1 MKRIGLS
8 ESRRQDRVHTATF
21 ATALVLAGMCLL
33 VTLGCIAADA
43 NKTDSVTLKD
53 AFKNDFLVGAAIN
66 RAQIYEQDSNNDP
79 IIKAQF
85 NSISPENVLKWEAVH
100 PEPDKFDFSAADAY
114 VNFGEKNH
122 MAIIGHTLVWHSQT
136 PAWVFEDAN
145 GKSVDRETLLNRMS
159 NHIFTVMG
167 RYKGR
172 LKGWDVVNEAVG
184 DDGTLR
190 QSRWM
195 RIIGEDFL
203 VKAYEFAHAADPNAE
218 LYYNDFGLENPDK
231 RSCALALIKNLQ
243 SRGVKITGIGL
254 QGHYRLTEPDLKQ
267 VDETISAF
275 SALGL
280 KVAITELDINVLPSP
295 TRSLS
300 ADVNQRFAA
309 RAALNPYTNG
319 LPDSVQQEL
328 AGRYAGLFSVFL
340 KHHGEISRVTFWGV
354 SDGDSWLNDW
364 PVSGRTSYPLLFDR
378 NHAPKPAFRA
388 VIESATQSQASAPP
402 GGDKELVEKSAA
414 PKN

>member
-1 MKRIGLS
+1 MCVLG
-8 ESRRQDRVHTATF
+8 
-21 ATALVLAGMCLL
+21 ALGSS
-33 VTLGCIAADA
+33 AADA
-43 NKTDSVTLKD
+43 KKTDPVTLKD
-53 AFKNDFLVGAAIN
+53 AFKNEFLVGAAIN

-79 IIKAQF
+79 IIKTQF

-100 PEPDKFDFSAADAY
+100 PEPDKFDFSATDAY
-114 VNFGEKNH
+114 VKFGEKNH

-136 PAWVFEDAN
+136 PAWVFQDAN
-145 GKSVDRETLLNRMS
+145 GKLVDRDTLLNRMS

-172 LKGWDVVNEAVG
+172 LKGWDVVNEAVA

-203 VKAYEFAHAADPNAE
+203 VKAYEFAHAADPSAE
-218 LYYNDFGLENPDK
+218 LYYNDFGLENPVK
-231 RSCALALIKNLQ
+231 RAGALALIKNLQ
-243 SRGVKITGIGL
+243 SHGVKITGIGL

-275 SALGL
+275 AALGI
-280 KVAITELDINVLPSP
+280 KVAITELDVNVLPSP
-295 TRSLS
+295 TRG
-300 ADVNQRFAA
+300 FAGAEVSERYEA
-309 RAALNPYTNG
+309 RAELNPYTNG

-328 AGRYAGLFSVFL
+328 ASRYAGLFSVFL
-340 KHHGEISRVTFWGV
+340 KHHGEIGRVTFWGV
-354 SDGDSWLNDW
+354 CDGDSWLNDW
-364 PVSGRTSYPLLFDR
+364 PVRGRTSYPLLFDR
-378 NHAPKPAFRA
+378 NHTAKPAFRA
-388 VIESATQSQASAPP
+388 VIQTVGQSQASVPA

-414 PKN
+414 QKN

>member
-1 MKRIGLS
+1 MKRIGFS
-8 ESRRQDRVHTATF
+8 KSQRHGRIPASTVAM
-21 ATALVLAGMCLL
+21 AVALAGMCLL
-33 VTLGCIAADA
+33 VATGCLAGDPKGA
-43 NKTDSVTLKD
+43 DSVTLKD

-66 RAQIYEQDSNNDP
+66 RAQIYEEDSNNDP
-79 IIKAQF
+79 IIKTQF

-100 PEPDKFDFSAADAY
+100 PEPDKFDFAAADTY
-114 VNFGEKNH
+114 VKFGEANH

-172 LKGWDVVNEAVG
+172 LKGWDVVNEAVA

-190 QSRWM
+190 KSRWM

-203 VKAYEFAHAADPNAE
+203 VKAYEFAHAADPGAE
-218 LYYNDFGLENPDK
+218 LYYNDFGLENPEK
-231 RSCALALIKNLQ
+231 RAGALALIKNLQ
-243 SRGVKITGIGL
+243 SHGVKISGVGL
-254 QGHYRLTEPDLKQ
+254 QGHYGLEEPDLKQ

-275 SALGL
+275 AALGV

-295 TRSLS
+295 MRSLS
-300 ADVNQRFAA
+300 ADVAQRFAA

-319 LPDSVQQEL
+319 LPDSVQREL
-328 AGRYAGLFSVFL
+328 ADRYAGLFSVFL

-364 PVSGRTSYPLLFDR
+364 PIRGRTSYPLLFDR
-378 NHAPKPAFRA
+378 KHEPKPAFRA
-388 VIESATQSQASAPP
+388 VIESATQSRSAAASAEN
-402 GGDKELVEKSAA
+402 KEFVEKSAA